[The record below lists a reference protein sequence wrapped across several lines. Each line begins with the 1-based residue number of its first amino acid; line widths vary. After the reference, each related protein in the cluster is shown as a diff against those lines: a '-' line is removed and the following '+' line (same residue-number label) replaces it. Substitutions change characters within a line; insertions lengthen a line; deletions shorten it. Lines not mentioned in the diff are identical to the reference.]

1 MDANENKDVSSEEK
15 PGSSHDNVKKPGTSH
30 ENAKKDKKRDHDCDS
45 QSSESCWS
53 MMELKIRDQKPPL
66 PHAGTKKMRPEKK
79 EKKRRKAGRVD
90 KRRRRRGRVKR
101 RPIMNLKTRAPSM
114 STEDSHRSDSPRPR
128 CKYCGHRCCMQRSE
142 SRASRRYKKKS
153 RAQRARKVSKKM
165 LSECNQIGSR
175 CTMLSPLFLNS
186 NATPQ
191 ELAEQ
196 TVYCEI
202 TPQMIHHSVQELTM
216 RRESV
221 PSNAILFHLQVVF
234 QPEMWEECI
243 FHEPMQRF
251 IGNNALEV
259 VDHYVFL
266 GQVVQLGRSN
276 FDKEV
281 ARRIQLGWAAF
292 GKLRDVFSSNIPQC
306 LRLESSTSTNYPVN
320 PNIEEAAN
328 ELADKL
334 FIANLIGIVW
344 SLPDDYWRLTTA
356 LEKANKLQE
365 RHVTLFW
372 RMYAD
377 TMRPLDINRLPTSIG
392 QSPTVASFREG
403 LRRK

>member
-221 PSNAILFHLQVVF
+221 PSNAILFHLQ
-234 QPEMWEECI
+234 
-243 FHEPMQRF
+243 
-251 IGNNALEV
+251 
-259 VDHYVFL
+259 
-266 GQVVQLGRSN
+266 
-276 FDKEV
+276 
-281 ARRIQLGWAAF
+281 
-292 GKLRDVFSSNIPQC
+292 
-306 LRLESSTSTNYPVN
+306 TNYPVN

-377 TMRPLDINRLPTSIG
+377 TMRPLDINRKSRLTRCDAQTGPC
-392 QSPTVASFREG
+392 
-403 LRRK
+403 